1 MLYLIPKG
9 SPKVTPL
16 FIFIKKVI
24 LYSIIDFNM
33 HGCCIYWS
41 TLISAQTDK
50 APGPLYSKASQQEK
64 LYGKVPSSTALIN
77 VLFHITSISQH
88 VCVQERVEGNC

>member
-1 MLYLIPKG
+1 MYLIPKG
-9 SPKVTPL
+9 SPKVAPL

-24 LYSIIDFNM
+24 FYSIIDFDM
-33 HGCCIYWS
+33 HGYLIYWS

-50 APGPLYSKASQQEK
+50 APGPLYSKDSQQGK
-64 LYGKVPSSTALIN
+64 LYGKVPSCTALIN

-88 VCVQERVEGNC
+88 VCVLERVEGNC

>member
-9 SPKVTPL
+9 SPKVAPL

-33 HGCCIYWS
+33 HGYCIYWS

-50 APGPLYSKASQQEK
+50 APGPLYSKDSQQGK
-64 LYGKVPSSTALIN
+64 LYGKVPL
-77 VLFHITSISQH
+77 QH
-88 VCVQERVEGNC
+88 CID

>member
-9 SPKVTPL
+9 SPKVAPL
-16 FIFIKKVI
+16 FIFIKKII

-33 HGCCIYWS
+33 HGYCIYWS

-50 APGPLYSKASQQEK
+50 APGPLYSMASRQEK

-77 VLFHITSISQH
+77 VLFHITSISLLA
-88 VCVQERVEGNC
+88 